1 VTKKPKVQFKGIKR
15 AVEISKPIDP
25 TDILSTA
32 KPVEK
37 TIGKPLVEEKLVVQ
51 EELKPRKLTKKP
63 VETISKPLV
72 DEKVEEQ
79 LKTRKLTKK
88 PTEITS
94 KPLVKETVVK
104 VEEKPTAAM
113 PIDKAPVKLDTKLT
127 DEDIASAF
135 QSLKVKNTTDDKFL
149 NTFEDAFSIAKQYTS
164 DTTPLK
170 NILEYI
176 FKTHYTCYMLC
187 VKETDPKLYKLES
200 KTGDPILDQ
209 QIKKTLKKRKL
220 ENKTKTRTWRR
231 MGCIIKPFKTEST
244 FAKEWLP
251 FIQSV
256 KTTLPNGVFILSLSD
271 SMLLPESLQAAYLPA
286 YAYSGKID
294 YKDIPI
300 PNYDDLFDNK
310 IGEVQTD
317 WSKKKNIAVFRG
329 GSTGCGGTAENN
341 QRLKLAT
348 MRSADLDVGI
358 TQYTTHLKFISP
370 EEIEV
375 AEEVA
380 PTVPK
385 LTWEQQSGFKYLIHV
400 DGNVFAYRYLKS
412 MLTKSVI
419 LRVKSDYT
427 HWTDKYMKP
436 NEHYIEVKAD
446 LSDLKEKVKWC
457 KENDESCKKIAENG
471 YNFAVN
477 VLKDEVLRRA
487 FVNILSGKDA
497 LEAAEAEPQLQDQE
511 ESALVKKIKADINAK
526 HQGLPNCG
534 LTCYVNSVLQ
544 MLSYVPEFVQEL
556 SINETKEGKNVYE
569 IFKMLY
575 GENQITAKNIR
586 PNMYA
591 IQSLVQFP
599 KKTQQDVSEF
609 LQLLFDNLELI
620 TPYFYYNISIE
631 TICKNNPELKPKAD
645 PIVTP
650 DRILRVIV
658 PDENKPTSI
667 SSLLQNELKEEELE
681 DTNVE
686 RCRDN
691 KVKGTGAAISK
702 MSYKI
707 PEDNKYLMIQLKIF
721 NNELEK
727 IDESIL
733 KNIEFDDVLQI
744 DNKRYKLY
752 GVISH
757 EGEDI
762 SSGHYIFTKKTQTN
776 NGLIYN
782 DDKVT
787 PITDF
792 NTNEVVRNGYMFIY
806 KIDEGEPTTIEE
818 GDEPKE
824 KMTDF
829 FAMKYDEVK
838 KIFNDMKREL
848 QKKMDIKYIS
858 HTLYSEGKPVVI
870 IPYRDNPKQDRK
882 KHLETITK
890 FFKDTVPNIKV
901 CIIEQ
906 SDDGQ
911 KFNRGKLLNVGY
923 NLLKDKYDT
932 FIFHDVDMIP
942 SKSLLQFY
950 KVKPK
955 CVLHLAA
962 PLMQEKYAYAGF
974 MGGVLSIS
982 SEDFSQINGFPNNFW
997 GWGGEDEDLKFRM
1010 LLSDKCIVRPESK
1023 KYDKYKELKHAL
1035 TQEDKTSVITQEKE
1049 LVLDDI
1055 VNNKW
1060 KKNGLNDLKYDIL
1073 KQSSINGADVY
1084 SVDILP
1090 KVEKEPEA
1098 AVEEEVIIE
1107 DANVKALLEEEPP
1120 AEYTTTKGKIKKIAI
1135 PVEEQIEELPPR
1147 RLKTSK
1153 KKYKGALETL
1163 AASIQQSIQKDPYKE
1178 KDPQP
1183 YTGQDRK
1190 SFSTAFIPVRFSDF
1204 TLPALIKDKFDE
1216 NACSKLKLET
1226 YNYQAFV
1233 REYIRQTSPYR
1244 GVLVYHGLG
1253 SGKTCTSIA
1262 AAEALYGQSGKKII
1276 VLTPASLRENF
1287 FDQLMFCGFNHY
1299 RLNNYWISFPLS
1311 HAHVRMFAENVL
1323 EIPSDYI
1330 NSILRSKDVE
1340 NHVIWVP
1347 DLSKPESESN
1357 FNKLQDWERTSIRN
1371 QLRAYLNDKFNFI
1384 GYTGY
1389 SISRLL
1395 KIAVKNP
1402 TFFDDAVIVIDEI
1415 HNLSRLMSGKLDS
1428 FLDKQSK
1435 HYENLTTEKW
1445 RPKWIGVGQEQ
1456 LPEDDKWTPDF
1467 VKRSY
1472 KYYSRAFLFYVLLL
1486 QAKNSKIIALSGTPI
1501 VNHPIEF
1508 GILSNILHGYFNCV
1522 EFNIKTPTDPKDQPK
1537 HDETVK
1543 EIKEKI
1549 LAVHP
1554 RVNFFDSEKTKENT
1568 KFFITMLEDGY
1579 VKSIKKEPLEGTG
1592 QFKDSTVITYVG
1604 EDATPATI
1612 QELFTDIS
1620 SKLGVKIKGEPVYRM
1635 ESLFP
1640 PVMKDFNEYFIDEKS
1655 ATVKN
1660 TDSFTR
1666 RTSGLVSYY
1675 RGSKEELMPK
1685 VTKDEIIFCKFSP
1698 YNQSEYEKIRKEE
1711 INKESKTTKPVAAEA
1726 LELSTKNKS
1735 DSYRLNSRAICNF
1748 CFPVD
1753 IPRPYPKNMRDVKEM
1768 VSMDKADITEKAE
1781 ISNPEVENEEKTVL
1795 EEDEYLSKGQENDEE
1810 EQEQLQEEKQE
1821 AKGKESDFKMLQ
1833 MEAFNKL
1840 SSIKEEIFH
1849 IEDNVPEEKQLKHYS
1864 HKFLEIFKR
1873 IQQSPGSSLLYSVFK
1888 VLEGL
1893 GVFSLVLEANG
1904 FQRIR
1909 LTGSEKD
1916 LELDAE
1922 TVKSF
1927 RERPEQPRFIMYS
1940 GSESFTERMTL
1951 INVFNSDLKK
1961 LPPKIKPILE
1971 EFNAAYLSK
1980 FPEMKSKYE
1989 KPKEKVEET
1998 VEEKQKEIKGPIQ
2011 NMYGE
2016 LCKVFMITKAG
2027 AEGLSLYNVRTVHIM
2042 EPYWNKV
2049 LTDQVKGRAVRICS
2063 HKNLP
2068 VSERTVDVFTY
2079 LSIFNGPPSLTF
2091 QLKDNS
2097 KTSDEYIFQLATEK
2111 DKISNAFLS
2120 KIKNGAVDCTLNK
2133 SENEKGIQCVAY
2145 SDSDDFLY
2153 DPRINK
2159 DVTVQIKTEQVVDAA
2174 AEPETKVEGK
2184 EYVKDGITYLI
2195 IKDAI
2200 YKKPYIQGI
2209 SKQVGEVIEKEVEG
2223 KMKKAL
2229 KFYKK

>member
-1 VTKKPKVQFKGIKR
+1 MADQVTKKPKVQLRGVKR
-15 AVEISKPIDP
+15 GVELSKPIDP
-25 TDILSTA
+25 TDILSIS

-37 TIGKPLVEEKLVVQ
+37 LVESTVKSVEVKTKPIEPAFEPI
-51 EELKPRKLTKKP
+51 EELKPRKIIKKLVEPVEELKSQKITKKP
-63 VETISKPLV
+63 VETIG
-72 DEKVEEQ
+72 
-79 LKTRKLTKK
+79 
-88 PTEITS
+88 
-94 KPLVKETVVK
+94 KPLVKPVETLIK
-104 VEEKPTAAM
+104 N
-113 PIDKAPVKLDTKLT
+113 VKLPKITPT
-127 DEDIASAF
+127 NEDIATAF
-135 QSLKVKNTTDDKFL
+135 QSLKLKNVSSDSFI
-149 NTFEDAFSIAKQYTS
+149 NTFEDAFSIAKKYTT
-164 DTTPLK
+164 DTSPLK

-187 VKETDPKLYKLES
+187 VKDKLPRLYKLES
-200 KTGDPILDQ
+200 KSGDPILDE
-209 QIKKTLKKRKL
+209 QIRKTLKRRKI
-220 ENKTKTRTWRR
+220 ETKSKTRTWRR
-231 MGCIIKPFKTEST
+231 MGCIIKPFNPEST
-244 FAKEWLP
+244 FAKEWLL
-251 FIQSV
+251 FIESV
-256 KTTLPNGVFILSLSD
+256 KATLPNGVFILSLSD
-271 SMLLPESLQAAYLPA
+271 SMLLPESLQAAYLPV
-286 YAYSGKID
+286 YAYSGKIG

-310 IGEVQTD
+310 IGKVQTD

-329 GSTGCGGTAENN
+329 GSTGCGGTVENN

-358 TQYTTHLKFISP
+358 TKYTTHLKFISP
-370 EEIEV
+370 EQIEV
-375 AEEVA
+375 AEMVA
-380 PTVPK
+380 PTVPS
-385 LTWEQQSGFKYLIHV
+385 LTWEQQSEFKYIIHV

-412 MLTKSVI
+412 MLTKSLI
-419 LRVKSDYT
+419 LRVKSDFT

-436 NEHYIEVKAD
+436 NDHYIEIKAD
-446 LSDLKEKVKWC
+446 LSDLEEKVDWC
-457 KENDESCKKIAENG
+457 KTHDDECKKIAENG
-471 YNFAVN
+471 YTFALS
-477 VLKDEVLRRA
+477 VLKDEVLRNT
-487 FVNILSGKDA
+487 FINILSGKDA
-497 LEAAEAEPQLQDQE
+497 LEKSEKLEDDEEENQIQE
-511 ESALVKKIKADINAK
+511 ESALVQKINAK

-534 LTCYVNSVLQ
+534 NTCYVNSLLQ

-556 SINETKEGKNVYE
+556 SLNKREEVQNVYE
-569 IFKMLY
+569 IFKKLY
-575 GENQITAKNIR
+575 GTEQITPKSIR
-586 PNMYA
+586 SGIYA
-591 IQSLVQFP
+591 IQNLVKFE
-599 KKTQQDVSEF
+599 KKTQQDVGEF
-609 LQLLFDNLELI
+609 LEKFLEGLNLT
-620 TPYFYYNISIE
+620 TPYFYYNIKIE
-631 TICKNNPELKPKAD
+631 TICKNNPEIKPKAD

-650 DRILRVIV
+650 DRILKVGI
-658 PDENKPTSI
+658 PEEKALISI
-667 SSLLQNELKEEELE
+667 STLIQNEMKEEDLGQVDIDRCIE
-681 DTNVE
+681 DN
-686 RCRDN
+686 
-691 KVKGTGAAISK
+691 VKGTGGAINK
-702 MSYKI
+702 LSYEI
-707 PEDNKYLMIQLKIF
+707 PEDNKYLIIQLKIF
-721 NNELEK
+721 TNDLEK
-727 IDESIL
+727 IDQSIL
-733 KNIEFDDVLQI
+733 KNIEFDDMLQV
-744 DNKRYKLY
+744 DNKKYKLY

-757 EGEDI
+757 EGDNI
-762 SSGHYIFTKKTQTN
+762 SNGHYIFTKKTEIN
-776 NGLIYN
+776 NGIIYN
-782 DDKVT
+782 DSKVT
-787 PITDF
+787 TITDF

-806 KIDEGEPTTIEE
+806 KREGEETSTIVEE
-818 GDEPKE
+818 GAITKE
-824 KMTDF
+824 SPTNF

-858 HTLYSEGKPVVI
+858 HTLYSKGKSVVI
-870 IPYRDNPKQDRK
+870 IPYRDNPKQDRR
-882 KHLETITK
+882 KHLEIITK
-890 FFKDTVPNIKV
+890 FFKDTVPDIKV

-911 KFNRGKLLNVGY
+911 KFNRGKLLNIGY
-923 NLLKDKYDT
+923 DLLKDKYDT

-942 SKSLLQFY
+942 SKSLLEFY
-950 KVKPK
+950 KLKPK

-962 PLMQEKYAYAGF
+962 PLLQEKYAYAGF

-1010 LLSDKCIVRPESK
+1010 LLSDKCIVRPDSK

-1035 TQEDKTSVITQEKE
+1035 TQEDKSSVITQEKE

-1060 KKNGLNDLKYDIL
+1060 KKNGLNDLQYDIL
-1073 KQSSINGADVY
+1073 KQSSINAADIY
-1084 SVDILP
+1084 SVDIGP
-1090 KVEKEPEA
+1090 KIAEEPVIEEPVEDQ
-1098 AVEEEVIIE
+1098 VIE
-1107 DANVKALLEEEPP
+1107 DADVKALLEEETSK
-1120 AEYTTTKGKIKKIAI
+1120 EITSIRRIKKKAI
-1135 PVEEQIEELPPR
+1135 PVEEEAPIEIQPR
-1147 RLKTSK
+1147 RIKTTT
-1153 KKYKGALETL
+1153 KKYKGELEIL
-1163 AASIQQSIQKDPYKE
+1163 ADSIQQSIQADPYEE
-1178 KDPQP
+1178 KDPAP

-1204 TLPALIKDKFDE
+1204 TLPEILQGKFDE
-1216 NACSKLKLET
+1216 NACSKLKLES
-1226 YNYQAFV
+1226 YNYQKFV
-1233 REYIRQTSPYR
+1233 REYIRQASPYR

-1276 VLTPASLRENF
+1276 VLTPAALRENF

-1299 RLNNYWISFPLS
+1299 RLNNYWSSFPLS
-1311 HAHVRMFAENVL
+1311 HTHVRLFAENVL
-1323 EIPSDYI
+1323 EIPSEYI
-1330 NSILRSKDVE
+1330 DSLLRSKDPK

-1347 DLSKPESESN
+1347 DLSKPESEFN
-1357 FNKLQDWERTSIRN
+1357 FKTLQDWERTSIRN
-1371 QLRAYLNDKFNFI
+1371 QLRAFLDGKFNFI

-1389 SISRLL
+1389 TITKLL
-1395 KIAVKNP
+1395 KTAVEDP

-1435 HYENLTTEKW
+1435 YYENLTTEKW
-1445 RPKWIGVGQEQ
+1445 KPTWIGVGEQ
-1456 LPEDDKWTPDF
+1456 QPPEDGKWTPDF

-1501 VNHPIEF
+1501 VNHPLEF

-1522 EFNIKTPTDPKDQPK
+1522 EFKIKTINDDSIKA
-1537 HDETVK
+1537 VK
-1543 EIKEKI
+1543 EILEN
-1549 LAVHP
+1549 HS
-1554 RVNFFDSEKTKENT
+1554 RVNFFDADKSKTFST
-1568 KFFITMLEDGY
+1568 IFVTMLEDGY
-1579 VKSIKKEPLEGTG
+1579 VKSIKKEEVPKKGGKKGETEI
-1592 QFKDSTVITYVG
+1592 KESTVITYVG

-1620 SKLGVKIKGEPVYRM
+1620 SKIGVALEGEPEYKM

-1640 PVMKDFNEYFIDEKS
+1640 PVMKNFNEYFIDEKT
-1655 ATVKN
+1655 AAVKN

-1685 VTKDEIIFCKFSP
+1685 VTRDEVIPCKFSG
-1698 YNQSEYEKIRKEE
+1698 YNQSEYEKIRMEE
-1711 INKESKTTKPVAAEA
+1711 INKESKTKKSVGAEA
-1726 LELSTKNKS
+1726 LELTTKNS

-1753 IPRPYPKNMRDVKEM
+1753 IPRPYPKNMKDIKEM
-1768 VSMDKADITEKAE
+1768 VSMDKGDITEKAE
-1781 ISNPEVENEEKTVL
+1781 ISNPEVENDEKTVL
-1795 EEDEYLSKGQENDEE
+1795 EEDEYLSKGYDNE
-1810 EQEQLQEEKQE
+1810 EQEQTQEEQQE
-1821 AKGKESDFKMLQ
+1821 AKGKDKKESEFKILQ
-1833 MEAFNKL
+1833 IEAFNKL

-1909 LTGSEKD
+1909 LTGPEKD
-1916 LELDAE
+1916 LEFDEE

-1927 RERPEQPRFIMYS
+1927 RERPEQPRFILYS

-1961 LPPKIKPILE
+1961 LPPKIKTVLE
-1971 EFNAAYLSK
+1971 EYNASYFLK
-1980 FPEMKSKYE
+1980 FPEMNTKYE
-1989 KPKEKVEET
+1989 KLKDKKEGEEIT
-1998 VEEKQKEIKGPIQ
+1998 EEIKGPVQ
-2011 NMYGE
+2011 NLYGE

-2027 AEGLSLYNVRTVHIM
+2027 AEGLSLYNVRAVHIM

-2068 VSERTVDVFTY
+2068 VNERTVEVYTY

-2111 DKISNAFLS
+2111 DKISNAFLT

-2159 DVTVQIKTEQVVDAA
+2159 DITLQIKSDQVQEVVA
-2174 AEPETKVEGK
+2174 PKTTVIGK
-2184 EYVKDGITYLI
+2184 EFTKDGIVYLI
-2195 IKDAI
+2195 VKDDKIKKYFI
-2200 YKKPYIQGI
+2200 YKKPYIQDI
-2209 SKQVGEVIEKEVEG
+2209 SKPVGEIIEKEVDGE
-2223 KMKKAL
+2223 KKTMRH
-2229 KFYKK
+2229 FYKK

>member
-1 VTKKPKVQFKGIKR
+1 MADQVKKTPKVQLRGIKR
-15 AVEISKPIDP
+15 GVNLSKPIDP
-25 TDILSTA
+25 TDILSIA
-32 KPVEK
+32 KPVEPTIKPVEVKAKPVVKEKVVEK
-37 TIGKPLVEEKLVVQ
+37 TVESIVK
-51 EELKPRKLTKKP
+51 EELKLRKLTKKPVEPTVEP

-72 DEKVEEQ
+72 
-79 LKTRKLTKK
+79 K
-88 PTEITS
+88 PTV
-94 KPLVKETVVK
+94 KPVETT
-104 VEEKPTAAM
+104 P
-113 PIDKAPVKLDTKLT
+113 T
-127 DEDIASAF
+127 DEDIATAF
-135 QSLKVKNTTDDKFL
+135 QTLKLKNVTSDSFI
-149 NTFEDAFSIAKQYTS
+149 NTFEDAFTIAKKYTT

-187 VKETDPKLYKLES
+187 VKDRAPRLYKLES
-200 KTGDPILDQ
+200 KSGDPILDE
-209 QIKKTLKKRKL
+209 QIRKTLKRRKI
-220 ENKTKTRTWRR
+220 ETKSKTRTWRR
-231 MGCIIKPFKTEST
+231 MGCIIKPFNPDST

-251 FIQSV
+251 FIESV
-256 KTTLPNGVFILSLSD
+256 KATLPNGVFILSLSD

-286 YAYSGKID
+286 YAYSGKIG

-310 IGEVQTD
+310 IGKVQTD

-358 TQYTTHLKFISP
+358 TKYTTHLKFISP
-370 EEIEV
+370 EQIEV
-375 AEEVA
+375 AEMVA
-380 PTVPK
+380 PAVPS
-385 LTWEQQSGFKYLIHV
+385 LTWEQQSEFKYIIHV

-412 MLTKSVI
+412 MLTKSLI
-419 LRVKSDYT
+419 LRVKSDFT

-436 NEHYIEVKAD
+436 NEHYIEIKAD
-446 LSDLKEKVKWC
+446 LSDLEEKVDWC
-457 KENDESCKKIAENG
+457 KTHDEECKKIAEAG
-471 YNFAVN
+471 YAFTLS
-477 VLKDEVLRRA
+477 VLKDEVLRNA

-497 LEAAEAEPQLQDQE
+497 LEKQEAQEEPQQDQEQVQE
-511 ESALVKKIKADINAK
+511 ESALVQKVSADINAK

-556 SINETKEGKNVYE
+556 SSNQTEEAQNVYK

-575 GENQITAKNIR
+575 GTEQITPKSIR
-586 PNMYA
+586 PSIYA
-591 IQSLVQFP
+591 IQSIVQFE
-599 KKTQQDVSEF
+599 KKTQQDVGEF
-609 LQLLFDNLELI
+609 LEKFLEGLNLT
-620 TPYFYYNISIE
+620 TPYFYYNISVE
-631 TICKNNPELKPKAD
+631 TICKNKPEIKPKAD
-645 PIVTP
+645 PIITP
-650 DRILRVIV
+650 DRIIKVGV
-658 PDENKPTSI
+658 PEEKTTTSI
-667 SSLLQNELKEEELE
+667 STLIQNEMKEEDLG
-681 DTNVE
+681 DVDIDRCVE
-686 RCRDN
+686 N
-691 KVKGTGAAISK
+691 KVKGTGGGINK
-702 MSYKI
+702 MSYEI
-707 PEDNKYLMIQLKIF
+707 PEDNKYLIVQLKLF

-733 KNIEFDDVLQI
+733 KNIEFDDMLQI
-744 DNKRYKLY
+744 DNKKYKLY
-752 GVISH
+752 GVVSH
-757 EGEDI
+757 EGDDI
-762 SSGHYIFTKKTQTN
+762 SSGHYIFTKKTETN
-776 NGLIYN
+776 NGIMYN
-782 DDKVT
+782 DSKVT
-787 PITDF
+787 SITDF
-792 NTNEVVRNGYMFIY
+792 NTNDVVRNGYMFIY
-806 KIDEGEPTTIEE
+806 KREGGSEITDIVEGE
-818 GDEPKE
+818 EPKE
-824 KMTDF
+824 KTTDF

-858 HTLYSEGKPVVI
+858 HTIYSKGKPVVI
-870 IPYRDNPKQDRK
+870 IPYRDNPKQDRR

-890 FFKDTVPNIKV
+890 FFKDTVPDIKV

-911 KFNRGKLLNVGY
+911 KFNRGKLLNIGY
-923 NLLKDKYDT
+923 DLLKDKYDT

-942 SKSLLQFY
+942 SKTLLEFY

-1035 TQEDKTSVITQEKE
+1035 TQEDKASVIPQEKE

-1060 KKNGLNDLKYDIL
+1060 KKNGLNDLQYDIL
-1073 KQSSINGADVY
+1073 KQSSINAADIY
-1084 SVDILP
+1084 SVDIGP
-1090 KVEKEPEA
+1090 KIAEEP
-1098 AVEEEVIIE
+1098 VIEEPIENADVI
-1107 DANVKALLEEEPP
+1107 ALLEEP
-1120 AEYTTTKGKIKKIAI
+1120 TKEITSIRRIKKVGV
-1135 PVEEQIEELPPR
+1135 PVEEELQPR
-1147 RLKTSK
+1147 ILKTSK
-1153 KKYKGALETL
+1153 KKYKGQLETL
-1163 AASIQQSIQKDPYKE
+1163 AASIQQSIQEDPYKE
-1178 KDPQP
+1178 KDPKP

-1190 SFSTAFIPVRFSDF
+1190 RFSTAFIPVRFSDF
-1204 TLPALIKDKFDE
+1204 TLPEILKGNFDE
-1216 NACSKLKLET
+1216 NACSKLKLES
-1226 YNYQAFV
+1226 YSYQKFV
-1233 REYIRQTSPYR
+1233 REYIRQASPYR
-1244 GVLVYHGLG
+1244 GILVYHGLG

-1276 VLTPASLRENF
+1276 VLTPAALRENF

-1299 RLNNYWISFPLS
+1299 RLNNYWTSFPLS
-1311 HAHVRMFAENVL
+1311 HSHVRLFAENVL
-1323 EIPSDYI
+1323 EIPSEYI
-1330 NSILRSKDVE
+1330 DSLLRSKDPK

-1347 DLSKPESESN
+1347 DLSKPESEFN
-1357 FNKLQDWERTSIRN
+1357 FKKLQDWERTSIRN
-1371 QLRAYLNDKFNFI
+1371 QLRAYLDGKFNFI

-1389 SISRLL
+1389 SITKLL
-1395 KIAVKNP
+1395 KTAVEDP

-1428 FLDKQSK
+1428 FLDKESK
-1435 HYENLTTEKW
+1435 YYENLTTEKW
-1445 RPKWIGVGQEQ
+1445 KPTWIGVGEQ
-1456 LPEDDKWTPDF
+1456 QPPEDGKWTPDF

-1501 VNHPIEF
+1501 VNHPLEL

-1522 EFNIKTPTDPKDQPK
+1522 EFKLKPMDDTLIDNANVNIK
-1537 HDETVK
+1537 
-1543 EIKEKI
+1543 KI
-1549 LAVHP
+1549 LANHP
-1554 RVNFFDSEKTKENT
+1554 RVNFFDSEKSKSTGKDKSQT
-1568 KFFITMLEDGY
+1568 YTTFFVTMLEDGY
-1579 VKSIKKEPLEGTG
+1579 VKSIQKEEVQKKGGKKGEKEIKET
-1592 QFKDSTVITYVG
+1592 TVITYVG

-1620 SKLGVKIKGEPVYRM
+1620 SKIGVAIEGEPDYKM
-1635 ESLFP
+1635 EPLFP
-1640 PVMKDFNEYFIDEKS
+1640 PVMKDFNEYFIDEKT
-1655 ATVKN
+1655 AAVKN

-1685 VTKDEIIFCKFSP
+1685 VTIDEVISCKFSD
-1698 YNQSEYEKIRKEE
+1698 YNQSEYEKIRMEE
-1711 INKESKTTKPVAAEA
+1711 INKESKTKKSVGAEA
-1726 LELSTKNKS
+1726 LELTKKNS
-1735 DSYRLNSRAICNF
+1735 DSYRLSSRAICNF

-1753 IPRPYPKNMRDVKEM
+1753 IPRPYPKNMKDIKEM
-1768 VSMDKADITEKAE
+1768 VSSDKGDITEKGE

-1795 EEDEYLSKGQENDEE
+1795 EEDEYLSKGYENEDE
-1810 EQEQLQEEKQE
+1810 QQEEPQE
-1821 AKGKESDFKMLQ
+1821 VKGKDKKESEFKMLQ

-1840 SSIKEEIFH
+1840 SSIKDEIFH

-1909 LTGSEKD
+1909 LTGPEKD
-1916 LELDAE
+1916 LEFDEE

-1927 RERPEQPRFIMYS
+1927 RERPEQPRFILYS
-1940 GSESFTERMTL
+1940 GSESFTERVTL

-1961 LPPKIKPILE
+1961 LPPKIKAVLE
-1971 EFNAAYLSK
+1971 EYNAAYLLK
-1980 FPEMKSKYE
+1980 FPEMKTKYE
-1989 KPKEKVEET
+1989 KPKEKKIEEKT
-1998 VEEKQKEIKGPIQ
+1998 EEEKKVEEKKVEEKKEEELKGPVQ
-2011 NMYGE
+2011 NLYGE

-2068 VSERTVDVFTY
+2068 VNERTVEVYTY

-2120 KIKNGAVDCTLNK
+2120 KIKNGAVDCMLNK
-2133 SENEKGIQCVAY
+2133 SENEKGIQCVSY

-2153 DPRINK
+2153 DPRLSK
-2159 DVTVQIKTEQVVDAA
+2159 DVTIQIKAEQVQEAA
-2174 AEPETKVEGK
+2174 VPKTTVKGR
-2184 EYVKDGITYLI
+2184 EYTKDGITYFIL
-2195 IKDAI
+2195 KDTV
-2200 YKKPYIQGI
+2200 YKKPYIEGI
-2209 SKQVGEVIEKEVEG
+2209 SKPVGEVVEKEVQG
-2223 KMKKAL
+2223 VKKQGIR
-2229 KFYKK
+2229 FYKK